1 MKQGNKVANVAF
13 QLEEVDIN
21 QDFIE
26 DGDNIET
33 VVEQD
38 DHAVECKIYQTLKNN
53 LRLCGQTG
61 TISLF
66 LLDT

>member
-1 MKQGNKVANVAF
+1 MFGVMKQGNKVANVAF

-38 DHAVECKIYQTLKNN
+38 DHAEECKIYQNIKK
-53 LRLCGQTG
+53 
-61 TISLF
+61 
-66 LLDT
+66 

>member
-1 MKQGNKVANVAF
+1 MWRMFGVMKQGNKIANVAF

-38 DHAVECKIYQTLKNN
+38 DHAEECKIYQNIKK
-53 LRLCGQTG
+53 
-61 TISLF
+61 
-66 LLDT
+66 